1 LEGDPRL
8 PIYLRLQDELSGRI
22 ASQEW
27 RAGEAIPSESELSG
41 RYRVSVGTLR
51 KALDLLVAEGQ
62 LERIQ
67 GKGTFVR
74 RPRFDSSLFRFFRF
88 QNQAGVRRIPKGRVL
103 GVEVISPPQ
112 AVASRLNLAA
122 GAQAIHL
129 DRLRLMD
136 AVPLLVESIW
146 LPQDRFA
153 ALAELRPEQFGD
165 LLYPLYEER
174 CGQTVA
180 SAEETLTAE
189 AVSPDHAHLLGIQ
202 PGAPVMVIERLA
214 FGYDH
219 QPLEWRRSR
228 GPADQFLYTAT
239 IR

>member
-1 LEGDPRL
+1 VEGDPRL

-27 RAGEAIPSESELSG
+27 RAGEAIPSESELAG

-88 QNQAGVRRIPKGRVL
+88 QNQAGERRIPRGRVL
-103 GVEVISPPQ
+103 GVEVISPPA

-165 LLYPLYEER
+165 LLYPLYE
-174 CGQTVA
+174 
-180 SAEETLTAE
+180 
-189 AVSPDHAHLLGIQ
+189 
-202 PGAPVMVIERLA
+202 
-214 FGYDH
+214 
-219 QPLEWRRSR
+219 
-228 GPADQFLYTAT
+228 
-239 IR
+239 